1 MIDEIFADGGILS
14 GLVDGYE
21 YREAQEQMAACI
33 LETLYESGRC
43 IIEAGT
49 GVGKTM
55 AYLVPALYYAVNE
68 KKRIAVTT
76 ETKALQQQIM
86 LHEIPIASAIVEKL
100 TGEKPRYSL
109 CLGSSNYPCRKRLE
123 IVKSHGDMTA
133 SQVKVVDRLERLMN
147 GKGVVTRFDLR
158 TGETLWQKICRDPE
172 SCGMNRCRY
181 ASKCVFLRAKKEW
194 QESHL
199 LVMNHYLFFTN
210 VASGKSYLPDMN
222 SVFFDEAHSL
232 ERIASTQ
239 LGFRLSVKQLQEILD
254 RLTRKRKGGA
264 IVQNV
269 LPPNASAKVPRM
281 VDAILKE
288 ADLFFTGLQRSFPRN
303 AQVSRLRD
311 VLPEGKELVNEL
323 KKALDFFE
331 THVNEE
337 CDDLEL
343 GEFDMLRGR
352 MFLFMDNLNSF
363 ISMGNDNFVY
373 WMERRKDVLIGD
385 VELLGQPV
393 EIAEIFSREIAGF
406 YESLCFVSATLA
418 INDNF
423 SYIASRL
430 GLRDHASLICQS
442 PFRYESQS
450 ILFLNRDGPSPVQDN
465 YTSIAAESAARIINM
480 VGGRTLVLFTS
491 YSMLDAVKTHL
502 EEMLSCSIYSQGD
515 MPAPDVLSA
524 YRNDVNGVLL
534 GTHSFWQGIDL
545 PGDLLRCVI
554 IMRLPFGAPDNPP
567 VQARIERITES
578 GGNAFAGY
586 QLPEAVLL
594 LKQGFGRLIRSSRDT
609 GVVAILDSRILGKK
623 YGNVFLKSLPGS
635 KRVYSL
641 GELEK
646 EVTTIMGIESGKNWI
661 E

>member
-1 MIDEIFADGGILS
+1 MIDEIFAEGGILS

-21 YREAQEQMAACI
+21 YREAQEEMASCI
-33 LETLYESGRC
+33 LETLYGSGRC
-43 IIEAGT
+43 IVEAGT

-55 AYLVPALYYAVNE
+55 AYLVPALYYAISE
-68 KKRIAVTT
+68 KKRLAVTT

-109 CLGSSNYPCRKRLE
+109 CLGSSNYPCKKRLE
-123 IVKSHGDMTA
+123 MVKTQGDMSS
-133 SQVKVVDRLERLMN
+133 SQVKVVETLEKFMK

-158 TGETLWQKICRDPE
+158 TGEDLWQKVCRDPE

-181 ASKCVFLRAKKEW
+181 ASQCVFLRAKKEW

-210 VASGKSYLPDMN
+210 IASGKSYLPDMDA
-222 SVFFDEAHSL
+222 VFFDEAHSL

-239 LGFRLSVKQLQEILD
+239 LGFRLSARQLGETLD
-254 RLTRKRKGGA
+254 RLTRKRRGDT
-264 IVQNV
+264 IIQQV

-281 VDAILKE
+281 VDDILRE
-288 ADLFFTGLQRSFPRN
+288 ADIFFLNLQRSFPLDS
-303 AQVSRLRD
+303 QVFRQRD
-311 VLPEGKELVNEL
+311 PLPEGKKLVNEL
-323 KKALDFFE
+323 KRVLEFLEA
-331 THVNEE
+331 HVNEE
-337 CDDLEL
+337 CDELLL

-352 MFLFMDNLNSF
+352 LFQFVDNLDSF
-363 ISMGNDNFVY
+363 ISMGNRNFVY
-373 WMERRKDVLIGD
+373 WMERQKNVLIGEVD
-385 VELLGQPV
+385 LLGQPV
-393 EIAEIFSREIAGF
+393 DIAEIFSRDVADF
-406 YESLCFVSATLA
+406 YQSLCFVSATLA
-418 INDNF
+418 INNDF

-430 GLRDHASLICQS
+430 GLQDHVSMVCRS
-442 PFRYESQS
+442 PFRYAQQS
-450 ILFLNRDGPSPVQDN
+450 ILFLNRDGLSPVQDN
-465 YTSIAAESAARIINM
+465 YTANAAKDAARIISM

-491 YSMLDAVKTHL
+491 YSMLDSVKTHL
-502 EEMLSCSIYSQGD
+502 EEMLPCSIYSQGD
-515 MPAPDVLSA
+515 MPAADVLAA
-524 YRNDVNGVLL
+524 YKNDVNGVLL

-567 VQARIERITES
+567 VQARIERITGS

-594 LKQGFGRLIRSSRDT
+594 LKQGFGRLIRSSKDT
-609 GVVAILDSRILGKK
+609 GVVAILDSRILGKQ
-623 YGNVFLKSLPGS
+623 YGTVFLRSLPGS

-641 GELEK
+641 EDLEK
-646 EVTTIMGIESGKNWI
+646 EITGLMGIEPVRNWMQ
-661 E
+661 